1 MKYKLIAF
9 DLDGTFLDSRKHLI
23 EENVRA
29 LQKAWEKGL
38 YVVPATGRTWSG
50 IPEEL
55 KALPFIR
62 YCIVVNGANIYDRE
76 RGKVL
81 HREEIPAQRALEI
94 MELMDT
100 VDALYDC
107 YQDDAGWM
115 SRRFYEKLEEYV
127 EDKVLLPH
135 VRRLR
140 QPVEELKDM
149 IRQNGRSVQKMQMHF
164 RDMDL
169 RLKYLDLLPGM
180 LPDMSVTSSLYNNI
194 EINSLAANKG
204 EALGRLCD
212 ILGIDRG
219 ESIAFGDDTNDISML
234 RAAGMG
240 VAMGNGKD
248 VVKAAADMVTLSN
261 DEAGLAKALE
271 RLLAEE

>member
-29 LQKAWEKGL
+29 LERAYELGL
-38 YVVPATGRTWSG
+38 YIVPATGRTWPG

-55 KALPFIR
+55 RALPFIR
-62 YCIVVNGANIYDRE
+62 YCIAVNGAQIYDRLE
-76 RGKVL
+76 DRVL
-81 HREEIPAQRALEI
+81 HREEIPAERALEI
-94 MELMDT
+94 MEFMDT

-107 YQDDAGWM
+107 YQDSKGWM

-127 EDKVLLPH
+127 TDKFLLPH

-149 IRQNGRSVQKMQMHF
+149 LRQNGRSVQKMQMHF
-164 RDMDL
+164 KDPEL
-169 RLKYLDLLPGM
+169 RLRYLELLPGM
-180 LPDMSVTSSLYNNI
+180 LPDMAVTSSLYNNI
-194 EINSLAANKG
+194 EINCLKANKG
-204 EALGRLCD
+204 DALTRLCT
-212 ILGIDRG
+212 LLSIDPA
-219 ESIAFGDDTNDISML
+219 ECIAFGDDTNDMSML

-240 VAMGNGKD
+240 VAMGNARD
-248 VVKAAADMVTLSN
+248 SLKAAADMVTLTN
-261 DEAGLAKALE
+261 DEAGLSKALE
-271 RLLAEE
+271 GLIC